1 MPPQQTLELMRVEEL
16 DRALAAASRAVGR
29 RRHVVDAHG
38 ELLLL
43 VHAVVQFGEET
54 REEVGVRRFAVGGR
68 RQRLAV
74 EGEGQAGECVG
85 ELFAAEELELVAGDF
100 VQVDDVRGAA
110 VGEGAERGEV
120 DRVVAEFGVQVG
132 QGEVTDAQEAD

>member
-1 MPPQQTLELMRVEEL
+1 LVI
-16 DRALAAASRAVGR
+16 
-29 RRHVVDAHG
+29 VVDSISFQLPITQLPISG
-38 ELLLL
+38 
-43 VHAVVQFGEET
+43 
-54 REEVGVRRFAVGGR
+54 

-85 ELFAAEELELVAGDF
+85 ELFAAEELELVAGYF
-100 VQVDDVRGAA
+100 VQVADVRGAA